1 MKVIDLF
8 CGAGGS
14 STGMEQAGHEI
25 VLAVDNDE
33 YPLKAYA
40 HNHPG
45 TELWQEDITK
55 LKAKELP
62 KADIILGSTPCQ
74 SFSKANRYKN
84 CDMSLTLTF
93 LRLIRKYKPKYWILE
108 NIREVAKYMPSGFKS
123 YVKMLNAAHYGTPQ
137 LRLRMIAGNYP
148 HARVTHTKW
157 PTATLDGPPTKRYVY
172 MSDAL
177 PFLKGKWIADHR
189 TTQPSAERSAFFTA
203 DRPSRTVTTKEF
215 MIVPEP
221 VRGVKKIRY
230 LTPEEH
236 APLQGFPKN
245 YKFHG
250 PNYRRM
256 RQIANAVPP
265 PILKA
270 IGTAINKKEG
280 L

>member
-25 VLAVDNDE
+25 ILAVDSDE
-33 YPLKAYA
+33 YPLKAYE

-45 TELWQEDITK
+45 TEVWQKDITL
-55 LKAKELP
+55 LKAKDLP

-74 SFSKANRYKN
+74 SFSKANRYKS
-84 CDMSLTLTF
+84 CDMSLTFCF
-93 LRLIRKYKPKYWILE
+93 LSLIKKYKPKYWILE
-108 NIREVAKYMPSGFKS
+108 NIREVAKFMPNEFKS
-123 YVKMLNAAHYGTPQ
+123 YVRMLNAAHYGTPQ
-137 LRLRMIAGNYP
+137 TRLRKIAGNYP
-148 HARVTHTKW
+148 LPRISHTKW
-157 PTATLDGPPTKRYVY
+157 PTATLNGPPTERFVY

-177 PFLKGKWIADHR
+177 PFLKGKWIAHHR
-189 TTQPSAERSAFFTA
+189 TTQPSAERSAFFIA

-215 MIVPEP
+215 MIFPEP

-236 APLQGFPKN
+236 APLQGFPDS

-250 PNYRRM
+250 PKYRRM
-256 RQIANAVPP
+256 RQIGNAVPP

-270 IGTAINKKEG
+270 VGTAINKKDG